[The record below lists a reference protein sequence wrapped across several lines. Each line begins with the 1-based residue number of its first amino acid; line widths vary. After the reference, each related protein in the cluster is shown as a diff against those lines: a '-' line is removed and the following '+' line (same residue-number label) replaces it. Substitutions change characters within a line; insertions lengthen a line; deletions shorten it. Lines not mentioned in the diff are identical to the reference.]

1 LPAVANYASLVGLIS
16 GDCRVTEILDH
27 GFFCKKKKKTSFSI
41 FFLQKKKNLENTLTN
56 LFMPLNNPK
65 TKIDWKQK
73 RPFKAQIYYFR
84 QGYG

>member
-27 GFFCKKKKKTSFSI
+27 GFFCKKKKLYFQSF
-41 FFLQKKKNLENTLTN
+41 FTKKKNLENTLTN